1 MGTLGTYLSAS
12 QAMRVGKAWL
22 RTVLRLPDQ
31 SSLPLMS
38 DPMHQNTN
46 GYGDTSYVSRH
57 NGGGLPQVDGFS
69 HAQGLP
75 YPIQTSWPYG
85 NNSSD
90 TSVNQTP
97 AGNSAGVDPS
107 NGFFGQGNFDV
118 GPFDDTLDMLSI
130 QIPQRW
136 RTPSGRWIQPRAS
149 AALPH
154 PDILAIRQQFLRYI
168 SQTDSNRNSNWCGS

>member
-1 MGTLGTYLSAS
+1 MGILGTYLSAS

-31 SSLPLMS
+31 SSLPLPSEKANEFPIVQMDGEFGNLGDGFGRGGFNVGS
-38 DPMHQNTN
+38 NGHQNTN

-57 NGGGLPQVDGFS
+57 NGGGLPQLNG
-69 HAQGLP
+69 QGHTQALS

-90 TSVNQTP
+90 TSVNQTS

-107 NGFFGQGNFDV
+107 NGISGQGNFDV
-118 GPFDDTLDMLSI
+118 GPN
-130 QIPQRW
+130 PG
-136 RTPSGRWIQPRAS
+136 PNP
-149 AALPH
+149 
-154 PDILAIRQQFLRYI
+154 PDAPLCRR
-168 SQTDSNRNSNWCGS
+168 